1 MASENVASL
10 TITAVDKTAA
20 AFNSIS
26 SNLGKLQGGLQ
37 LLGVALSAGAFVGF
51 VKSTIDAADQINDLS
66 AKVGIGIKELAGYK
80 LAAEQSGTS
89 LESVAKGIKGLATYF
104 NEHADRLKAA
114 GITAK
119 TADEAM
125 IQLADTF
132 AAMPDGL
139 QKTTLATQLFGKAGM
154 EMIPMLN
161 LGSRG
166 LQEAKD
172 KAAAYGEKMA
182 ELAPQADRFNDLLE
196 ELKLSSSAVGI
207 SIATSMLPAMTEITK
222 AMAEAAKEGS
232 TLKTLWVGLGG
243 LGAQIFNPL
252 AAAVKQVGASA
263 SEAGAEFNEF
273 LASLSSGNP
282 RQAFLKT
289 AIQERQNAKRI
300 YAEITALGD
309 GLGLDKPS
317 LADGK
322 NNVVSAAQAAAA
334 ARRAKALLAS
344 GELAKKSADTY
355 KQLTQSI
362 AEYQAQLTAQEEKQG
377 KLTKADELAIQ
388 AKLKLTVAQRAQ
400 LQPALDKIAADER
413 ELALQEALNKRA
425 AEALAAAEKET
436 ASIAA
441 QVLAQNE
448 QNDTIGLTKAQ
459 IDLLEAS
466 RLDAQIAA
474 KQTLLDIFAENDGR
488 GAQVLEIQKQ
498 IDALNEL
505 KSARL
510 AGAARQ
516 TVADEA
522 KKTAEEWKRF
532 TDDIE
537 RSLTDSLMRGFEG
550 GKDAGKNFVDSL
562 KNTLKAAALKIVV
575 QAIVNPVMGSVQGAF
590 TSGVPGTAAGGATG
604 GSLSLLSSL
613 SQGNSA
619 AYAGFNSFAG
629 SSIGQTLGL
638 ANTASFVGPVAPGG
652 TAGLGLTSLGQG
664 IQGALPYLPAIT
676 AALSGNYAQAGF
688 AAVGAA
694 IGGPIGG
701 VIGSFVGGLFG
712 GGGPDPHDNTDTT
725 SVGFKLSKSGVA
737 GFGAGAF
744 ADDTT
749 GFTGGAPFST
759 TSGYTRGR
767 SRWEDNVALPQA
779 TLAAIN
785 TAAAQLFVGGA
796 NLASGL
802 GLDPHIVDS
811 AAVAN
816 HAFST
821 VEAALSDLSDAIVT
835 KVIPN
840 IKDFQQA
847 NEKLGDTATR
857 LVAEFNLTNLIARM
871 RGQTGTQTFGS
882 GLAGRDQL
890 VQLLGGTSNAS
901 SAIGSYYQ
909 NFYTDAERKKNAQG
923 EISATLKSLGISQA
937 VDTREQFRA
946 IVEAQDLA
954 TESGRKMYASLVS
967 IADAFAGI
975 TDVATAAAAA
985 TNNLFTDQFKTRA
998 DYIFA
1003 QKTGILP
1010 TYAAGGDHAG
1020 GWAIVGEQGP
1030 ELANLGPSRVY
1041 SHNNSR
1047 TLLDTT
1053 ALQNEIAALRSDLR
1067 AGQAAMAHSL
1077 KIMEKKIKQW
1087 DGDGMPAVRA

>member
-1 MASENVASL
+1 MASDPKVSL
-10 TITAVDKTAA
+10 VISAVDQTQA
-20 AFNSIS
+20 AFNSIKNS
-26 SNLGKLQGGLQ
+26 MGSVQSVAATLG
-37 LLGVALSAGAFVGF
+37 ATLSVGAFVAF
-51 VKSTIDAADQINDLS
+51 VKGAIDAADEMNDLS
-66 AKVGIGIKELAGYK
+66 AKVGVGIKELSGYK
-80 LAAEQSGTS
+80 LAAEQSGAS
-89 LESVAKGIKGLATYF
+89 LEAVAKGIKGLSTYF
-104 NEHADRLKAA
+104 NEHSDRLKTA

-119 TADEAM
+119 TADDAM

-139 QKTTLATQLFGKAGM
+139 QKTALAVQLFGKAGM

-161 LGSRG
+161 LGSQG

-182 ELAPQADRFNDLLE
+182 ELGPQADAFNDRLA
-196 ELKLSSSAVGI
+196 ELKLSSSALGLSLAGDVLAVLGPLVKGLAESKTQAGESAESFHVLGESLKAVLVFGSEVGFVFKAI
-207 SIATSMLPAMTEITK
+207 GTEIGGIAAQIAALGK
-222 AMAEAAKEGS
+222 GNFAGAGAIHEAMMADAATRRAEQDKFTAGILGAEYKPAQAPAFVGPKLTPEVAKEIAAKLIKDDEAAK
-232 TLKTLWVGLGG
+232 
-243 LGAQIFNPL
+243 
-252 AAAVKQVGASA
+252 
-263 SEAGAEFNEF
+263 
-273 LASLSSGNP
+273 
-282 RQAFLKT
+282 
-289 AIQERQNAKRI
+289 
-300 YAEITALGD
+300 
-309 GLGLDKPS
+309 
-317 LADGK
+317 
-322 NNVVSAAQAAAA
+322 
-334 ARRAKALLAS
+334 KA
-344 GELAKKSADTY
+344 ADTY
-355 KQLTQSI
+355 RQLTQSI

-377 KLTKADELAIQ
+377 KLTKADELALQ
-388 AKLKLTVAQRAQ
+388 VKLKLGVAQRAQ

-413 ELALQEALNKRA
+413 ELALQEAMNKRYDESIA
-425 AEALAAAEKET
+425 NAEKELG
-436 ASIAA
+436 SIEAKIIA
-441 QVLAQNE
+441 QQAQN
-448 QNDTIGLTKAQ
+448 DIIGLTKAQ
-459 IDLLEAS
+459 IDALEAS
-466 RLDAQIAA
+466 KLNADIADKERLLRIL
-474 KQTLLDIFAENDGR
+474 TENDIRSANTDKIEGQL
-488 GAQVLEIQKQ
+488 A
-498 IDALNEL
+498 ALKEL
-505 KSARL
+505 QSVTL
-510 AGAARQ
+510 QGAARQ
-516 TVADEA
+516 TIADEA
-522 KKTAEEWKRF
+522 KKTAEEWKRL

-562 KNTLKAAALKIVV
+562 KNMLKTAALKIVV

-590 TSGVPGTAAGGATG
+590 TSGGAGANGTASG

-613 SQGNSA
+613 SQGNSSM
-619 AYAGFNSFAG
+619 YAGFNSFAG

-638 ANTASFVGPVAPGG
+638 TNAASFVGPTAPGG
-652 TAGLGLTSLGQG
+652 TAGLGLTSLGQNL
-664 IQGALPYLPAIT
+664 QTALPYLPAV
-676 AALSGNYAQAGF
+676 AALAQGNIAQAGL
-688 AAVGAA
+688 AAVGAYF
-694 IGGPIGG
+694 GGPIGG
-701 VIGSFVGGLFG
+701 AIGSFVGGLFG
-712 GGGPDPHDNTDTT
+712 GGGREDPHNNTDSS

-737 GFGAGAF
+737 GFGTGYY
-744 ADDTT
+744 ADTTT
-749 GFTGGAPFST
+749 GFNGYAPFSST
-759 TSGYTRGR
+759 YGQTSGSGR
-767 SRWEDNVALPQA
+767 WGDNVPLPQA
-779 TLAAIN
+779 TIDAIN
-785 TAAAQLFVGGA
+785 TAAAQLFTGGA
-796 NLASGL
+796 SLASGL

-811 AAVAN
+811 AAVASGTF
-816 HAFST
+816 AT

-857 LVAEFNLTNLIARM
+857 LVAEFNLTNLIAKM

-890 VQLLGGTSNAS
+890 VQLLGGAS
-901 SAIGSYYQ
+901 TASTAIGSYYQ

-923 EISATLKSLGISQA
+923 EISATLKSLGINQE
-937 VDTREQFRA
+937 VTTRDQFRA

-975 TDVATAAAAA
+975 TDVATAAASA
-985 TNNLFTDQFKTRA
+985 TNNLSTDQFKTRA

-1010 TYAAGGDHAG
+1010 KYAAGGDHAG

-1047 TLLDTT
+1047 ALLDTT

-1087 DGDGMPAVRA
+1087 DGDGMPAVRT